1 MAYGKCFT
9 TIFSQSILALSG
21 MTILYHLLVGS
32 SPALIDKNMMMW
44 NSYTNTGRFLN
55 NMYTCKLHRL
65 RGTTQQKSLA
75 FLFLYPL
82 ADTEDLLLSIWV
94 QQVNIHLSKSLQGS
108 SPRNCAAPKPIG
120 RKMIPGNSHIFNR
133 MVRMVY
139 RAARNC
145 KLSEMI
151 KWTNSWGVPTSAGF
165 NGQNSDLDA
174 WTETTGIAI
183 HLDLYE
189 CIIAC
194 LYS

>member
-1 MAYGKCFT
+1 
-9 TIFSQSILALSG
+9 

-65 RGTTQQKSLA
+65 RGTTQQKSRA